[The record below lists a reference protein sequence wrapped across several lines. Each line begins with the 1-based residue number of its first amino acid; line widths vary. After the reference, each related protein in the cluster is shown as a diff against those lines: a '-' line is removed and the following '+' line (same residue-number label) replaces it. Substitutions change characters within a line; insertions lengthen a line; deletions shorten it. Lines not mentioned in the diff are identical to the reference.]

1 MLNVYEAIRAG
12 LHYNKF
18 EVGEL
23 LFVEYSCPIEDDM
36 LGIWTPSDYLVH
48 VLTGK
53 KGWRTLNH
61 SWTAE
66 AGQSFYIKKGA
77 YIIEQFFEEEFC
89 MLLFFISDDFIRDAV
104 KQISANTNAVLA
116 REQQQSPVIE
126 VNTDLTLTAYFQS
139 MLTYFTK
146 REKPA
151 DSLLTLKLRE
161 LLFNVLQ
168 SPANPEL
175 AAYFR
180 SLQHDPRPS
189 LTQTMNKNFCY
200 NLSLEEHA
208 RLCGRS
214 LASFKRDFKKHYNM
228 TPGTWLR
235 KKRLEY
241 AVALLGN
248 TDLNITQICL
258 ECGFEN
264 LAHFSRVFKEA
275 LNTTPTEYRKQIQAG

>member
-1 MLNVYEAIRAG
+1 MLNVYETIRSG

-18 EVGEL
+18 EAGEL
-23 LFVEYSCPIEDDM
+23 LFVEYTCPIEDDR
-36 LGIWTPSDYLVH
+36 LGIWTPSDYLLH

-89 MLLFFISDDFIRDAV
+89 MLLFSISDDFIRDTV
-104 KQISANTNAVLA
+104 KQISVNTKAVFA
-116 REQQQSPVIE
+116 QEQQQSPVIE
-126 VNTDLTLTAYFQS
+126 VNPDLTLTAYFQS
-139 MLTYFTK
+139 MLTYFTR
-146 REKPA
+146 REKPS
-151 DSLLTLKLRE
+151 DSLLILKLRE

-168 SPANPEL
+168 SPTNPEL

-180 SLQHDPRPS
+180 SLPHDPRPS
-189 LTQTMNKNFCY
+189 LSQIMNKNFCY
-200 NLSLEEHA
+200 NLSLEQYA

-214 LASFKRDFKKHYNM
+214 LASFKRDFKRHYNV
-228 TPGTWLR
+228 TPGIWLR

-241 AVALLGN
+241 ATALLSN

-275 LNTTPTEYRKQIQAG
+275 LNTTPTEYRKQIQTV